1 MPQIMRSNCPIYYE
15 SRGNGLPLVF
25 IPGPSFSHRLFEPQI
40 EYFRHYYRVIVM
52 ELRGNGQS
60 GKLSVPGKE
69 IIEEQC
75 RDIYALLNHLGIT
88 NAVFI
93 GFSGGGFVV
102 QKFAHLYPG
111 KVRAI
116 VATDSHHWSITQNRS
131 VRFFQSLAALLH
143 FIPDDMETRTTRI
156 VYSQWLMAYKILKRE
171 RRQKRPTETIKQEY
185 ALHRLNYRE
194 IAPFLQIPVLLV
206 ASEGNAYLVKEAQEM
221 RRLLPR
227 SKVEIIN
234 DSLDPSHLCQPLRFN
249 AIVQDFLEY
258 HGYHLLFE
266 K

>member
-1 MPQIMRSNCPIYYE
+1 MD
-15 SRGNGLPLVF
+15 
-25 IPGPSFSHRLFEPQI
+25 
-40 EYFRHYYRVIVM
+40 
-52 ELRGNGQS
+52 LRGNGQS
-60 GKLSVPGKE
+60 GKLRVPGKA

-75 RDIYALLNHLGIT
+75 QDIYALLNHLGIT

-102 QKFAHLYPG
+102 QKFAYLYPG

-116 VATDSHHWSITQNRS
+116 VAADSHHWSITQNRS
-131 VRFFQSLAALLH
+131 VRFFQSLAALFH
-143 FIPDDMETRTTRI
+143 FIPDDMGTPATRI
-156 VYSQWLMAYKILKRE
+156 IYSRWLLAYKILKRE
-171 RRQKRPTETIKQEY
+171 RLQKRPTETIKQEY

-194 IAPFLQIPVLLV
+194 FAPFLQIPVLLV

-234 DSLDPSHLCQPLRFN
+234 DSLDPSHLCQPLKFN
-249 AIVQDFLEY
+249 SIVRDFLVYHEY
-258 HGYHLLFE
+258 I
-266 K
+266 